1 MLKLGIEKYKLLT
14 HVLFISLFII
24 KFLNVVQERI
34 DLILFTAWLMP
45 LIIFYYFINNLM
57 VRAYQWFCF
66 FLLIYFLFASLKVFG
81 TNAYWL
87 DTSELILVCFL
98 FIHIM
103 YGPRTIKDMN

>member
-14 HVLFISLFII
+14 HALFISLFII

-45 LIIFYYFINNLM
+45 LLIFYYFINNLM

-87 DTSELILVCFL
+87 DTLELILVCFL